1 MKIIRVLGD
10 SEELQIGFE
19 IPSSDSSVNFA
30 SDFEII
36 GKTERKG
43 YPKGENILNW
53 LEESRN
59 LIGWFGPTSIYI
71 GMQI

>member
-43 YPKGENILNW
+43 YPKGENILN
-53 LEESRN
+53 
-59 LIGWFGPTSIYI
+59 
-71 GMQI
+71 